1 MIKNP
6 ILAKVAIQMT
16 KITKKAIQMIKNPIF
31 VDFGLSNDQN
41 SENGQKPYFA
51 GPARWEV

>member
-16 KITKKAIQMIKNPIF
+16 KIPKMVIQMTKNPIF
-31 VDFGLSNDQN
+31 AHFALSDDQDLK
-41 SENGQKPYFA
+41 NGQKPHLA
-51 GPARWEV
+51 LSIGQK